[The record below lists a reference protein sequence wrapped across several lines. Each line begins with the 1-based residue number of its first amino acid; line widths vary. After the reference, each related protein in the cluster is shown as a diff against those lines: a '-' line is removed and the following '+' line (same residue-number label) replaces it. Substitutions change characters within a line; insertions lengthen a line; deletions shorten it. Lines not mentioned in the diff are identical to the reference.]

1 MPLETPARP
10 GTHSRHRLQ
19 AGYRRLRTLRA
30 VLPYLLI
37 AAALLGASEILWLW
51 HSWPVRQVLEA
62 ERLIAGASI

>member
-10 GTHSRHRLQ
+10 GTHSSHRLQ
-19 AGYRRLRTLRA
+19 AGYGPLRSLRA
-30 VLPYLLI
+30 VLPYLLV
-37 AAALLGASEILWLW
+37 AAMLLGASEILWLW